1 MIGVKPHVLRS
12 VISGYLVRRGYLA
25 KYVEPVPHLP
35 GQASRG
41 RPKYHYKYTEGFDGS
56 FEKEVVLGAT
66 DYHKDLVETLMNTRC
81 SEELGPEETLLL
93 AVLLRFADMSGTVR
107 TLGLSALKG
116 LIGASRSKVLAMLES
131 LQANKLLL
139 ARSPGGT
146 SPSLFG
152 KVKSLYILDLKSLY
166 VRMNIDESSQLYRVR
181 MYAVRYS
188 DSDIVSMTLG
198 LFREVE
204 RLTRINTKIRRLASE
219 EPSDLVSGRKWVRR
233 ASVNDQKIR
242 LLELKLCGILDI
254 DLDKSPVCNPL
265 KQSASKTS
273 VDLLR
278 RKVSDYACALLLEGK
293 DTQGGFVREDYELI
307 RERIEADIE
316 NVETQGD
323 KTKEKV
329 ANFIYWASVKEAEV
343 ISALAIRIDPAT
355 GKPEKQ
361 DGTLTSRFDA
371 ITVLPN
377 CGKDDY
383 KRVIVATR
391 K

>member
-139 ARSPGGT
+139 CLT
-146 SPSLFG
+146 SITLSGP
-152 KVKSLYILDLKSLY
+152 
-166 VRMNIDESSQLYRVR
+166 RQL
-181 MYAVRYS
+181 S
-188 DSDIVSMTLG
+188 WP
-198 LFREVE
+198 VE
-204 RLTRINTKIRRLASE
+204 L
-219 EPSDLVSGRKWVRR
+219 
-233 ASVNDQKIR
+233 
-242 LLELKLCGILDI
+242 
-254 DLDKSPVCNPL
+254 SPV
-265 KQSASKTS
+265 
-273 VDLLR
+273 
-278 RKVSDYACALLLEGK
+278 
-293 DTQGGFVREDYELI
+293 
-307 RERIEADIE
+307 
-316 NVETQGD
+316 
-323 KTKEKV
+323 
-329 ANFIYWASVKEAEV
+329 
-343 ISALAIRIDPAT
+343 
-355 GKPEKQ
+355 
-361 DGTLTSRFDA
+361 
-371 ITVLPN
+371 
-377 CGKDDY
+377 
-383 KRVIVATR
+383 
-391 K
+391 